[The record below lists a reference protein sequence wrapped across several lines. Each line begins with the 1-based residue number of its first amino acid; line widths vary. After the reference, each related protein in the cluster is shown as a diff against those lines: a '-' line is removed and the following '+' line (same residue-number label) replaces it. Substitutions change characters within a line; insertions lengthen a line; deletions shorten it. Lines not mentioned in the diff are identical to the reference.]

1 MEVFYER
8 GVSFSSVLLLLQL
21 LRACPSWR
29 PTWHTCC
36 RETGKSPSHV
46 PGDAIRHR
54 LRLILATSDTHQ
66 SPPPAP
72 HRGLPS
78 LQAWLL
84 VLLVV
89 TGRSQSPFYIAGGIL
104 VLTVVSLPP
113 RLWKA
118 QIKRLGLLALFL
130 YVTTALFAGQIFL
143 PKYSPPPVLTFSL
156 IWLVNVEPTRVKSKL
171 ESI

>member
-1 MEVFYER
+1 MASKLV
-8 GVSFSSVLLLLQL
+8 VSIHSAIP
-21 LRACPSWR
+21 RANTKQPY
-29 PTWHTCC
+29 
-36 RETGKSPSHV
+36 
-46 PGDAIRHR
+46 
-54 LRLILATSDTHQ
+54 ILAFHTHRAARSPRVQIRCPPYPSPFSPFKTTHQ
-66 SPPPAP
+66 SPAPAP
-72 HRGLPS
+72 YCGSPS